1 MDPKIPVFCPACAD
15 VLDVTALTCPHCS
28 TQVSGHY
35 SLPILLRLSREDH
48 DFVLQ
53 FLLNSGSLKEMA
65 IQMGKSYPTIRNRLD
80 DVIDKIKQLHAEQ
93 DKQ

>member
-1 MDPKIPVFCPACAD
+1 MEAKMPVFCPACTDA
-15 VLDVTALTCPHCS
+15 LDVTELTCPHCA

-80 DVIDKIKQLHAEQ
+80 DIIDRIKQLHAEQ